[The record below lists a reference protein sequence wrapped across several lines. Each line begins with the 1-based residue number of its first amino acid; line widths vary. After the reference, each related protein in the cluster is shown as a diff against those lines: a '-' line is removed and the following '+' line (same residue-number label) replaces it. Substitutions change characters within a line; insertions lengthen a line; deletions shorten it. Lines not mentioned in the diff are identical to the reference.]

1 MVNVSI
7 QEHTLAV
14 DVEGADKLLALRSH
28 IDIPLA
34 NVTGIRRDPEGTR
47 RWWAGLRMPGTALP
61 GVVKAGTFHQDGKRI
76 FFDVHDPDK
85 TVIVDLEDDRF
96 DELVLEVDDPDAVMT
111 AIEKSLAGRSQAQ
124 TD

>member
-7 QEHTLAV
+7 QEQTLAV

-34 NVTGIRRDPEGTR
+34 NVTGIRRDPKETR

-61 GVVKAGTFHQDGKRI
+61 GLVKAGTFHQDGRKI

-111 AIEKSLAGRSQAQ
+111 AVQNSLTGDDEPQ
-124 TD
+124 